1 MVDCE
6 ERYEEKR
13 WRENALARLIKRGRL
28 HWSSAS
34 ESFSL
39 SALDARVSLS
49 AHSLLFSEYIV
60 RTRADYPT
68 PPIRCSITVRL
79 SLFFLSVTFSCIPAR
94 RFRHELIRSSSSSS
108 VCCCREMYTIAWPAE
123 RALSHPAHKVYLVAC
138 PPPVQHL
145 GVVTLASSRPGDS
158 RSTRPVVWCAACTV
172 CVCACLSKWRRRAGY
187 F

>member
-1 MVDCE
+1 M
-6 ERYEEKR
+6 ERECACALDQKR
-13 WRENALARLIKRGRL
+13 PASLIERVRVL
-28 HWSSAS
+28 
-34 ESFSL
+34 FSL
-39 SALDARVSLS
+39 RAGCAGLSLRTQPPLLGIYCPDES
-49 AHSLLFSEYIV
+49 WLSHSS
-60 RTRADYPT
+60 YPLQHHS
-68 PPIRCSITVRL
+68 PSL

-94 RFRHELIRSSSSSS
+94 RFRHELIRSSSS